1 MSEPRILLV
10 EDNHINQLVAQK
22 ILAKAGLSADVADSG
37 EKALEKL
44 STQSYELVLMDV
56 RLPGIDGIETSRR
69 IRSRESDVLDHS
81 VPIIALT
88 AYASDEDQA
97 TCITAGMD
105 DYLSKPLDIDAFLDL
120 VRRYV
125 QSADNAGES
134 ASGGTGPGASP
145 PDTPTPGYP
154 LFDSDQLLDQLGGDA
169 QLAQTAVSTFLGLW
183 DRKHKRLVAA
193 ADKEDLHE
201 VHSLAHSLAGAA
213 GNVTAVALQSIL
225 REIESAAEN
234 GNPGRIGELLGPLK
248 NIAAKTRETLIQFQ
262 S

>member
-125 QSADNAGES
+125 QSAANTGA

-169 QLAQTAVSTFLGLW
+169 QLAQTAVSTLLGLW

>member
-125 QSADNAGES
+125 QSADNTGEA

-145 PDTPTPGYP
+145 PDTRHRATPFSIPISCWINSVVTRSWHKPPCLPSWASGTE
-154 LFDSDQLLDQLGGDA
+154 STSGWSRRRIKRICTRS
-169 QLAQTAVSTFLGLW
+169 TALPIPSQV
-183 DRKHKRLVAA
+183 R
-193 ADKEDLHE
+193 
-201 VHSLAHSLAGAA
+201 
-213 GNVTAVALQSIL
+213 
-225 REIESAAEN
+225 
-234 GNPGRIGELLGPLK
+234 
-248 NIAAKTRETLIQFQ
+248 RETSPPWRYKAFCAR
-262 S
+262 SNPPRKTATRGG

>member
-22 ILAKAGLSADVADSG
+22 ILAKAGLSADVTDSG

-44 STQSYELVLMDV
+44 STESYELVLMDV

-69 IRSRESDVLDHS
+69 IRSQESRVLNHS

-125 QSADNAGES
+125 KSEGS
-134 ASGGTGPGASP
+134 GPGESP
-145 PDTPTPGYP
+145 PDTRTTGYP

-183 DRKHKRLVAA
+183 DRKHNRLVAA
-193 ADKEDLHE
+193 AEKDDLHE
-201 VHSLAHSLAGAA
+201 AHSLAHSLAGAA
-213 GNVTAVALQSIL
+213 GNVTAVALQSVL
-225 REIESAAEN
+225 REVESAAGN
-234 GNPGRIGELLGPLK
+234 GNSRQVSELLAQLDDL
-248 NIAAKTRETLIQFQ
+248 AAQTREALTQFQ